1 MASAGERAE
10 ASAAQEPSSSEAS
23 AGQRAEATA
32 APQPSLPTSDQLRS
46 RGARAAWH
54 SNFVIDHEVFMAAEA
69 TYRAEAAAAPQ
80 PSLPTSD
87 RDRVFLRNLREL
99 ATQRPDV
106 LQTLHQR
113 VERATL
119 AEVDRVEI
127 RPLTTREMTLGLDE
141 MRQDRVQWEPTDPT
155 RLAHRIHEAFF
166 MAYQDRHDRQVRLER
181 AQRDLVQ
188 CELSYRVWAP
198 TASWQMGLERL
209 NLEVLEPRP
218 TRRELART
226 RTTRELAET
235 LSWFGTPAEA
245 SLDEALERPTFE
257 VLQPRL
263 TRRELARR
271 ELAETRIEEW
281 AQQARAARRE
291 LAETRIEE
299 LLQQA
304 LAAELSDILSRRP
317 EFWDPEPASARLA
330 RTLCRAVLAR
340 RLEARQE
347 WLQQALGGQPF

>member
-1 MASAGERAE
+1 MASAAAAE
-10 ASAAQEPSSSEAS
+10 AS
-23 AGQRAEATA
+23 
-32 APQPSLPTSDQLRS
+32 
-46 RGARAAWH
+46 
-54 SNFVIDHEVFMAAEA
+54 
-69 TYRAEAAAAPQ
+69 YRAEAAAAPQ

-113 VERATL
+113 VERAIL

-127 RPLTTREMTLGLDE
+127 RPLTIREMTLGPDE

-181 AQRDLVQ
+181 VQRDLVQ

-226 RTTRELAET
+226 R
-235 LSWFGTPAEA
+235 
-245 SLDEALERPTFE
+245 
-257 VLQPRL
+257 
-263 TRRELARR
+263 
-271 ELAETRIEEW
+271 IEDIVE
-281 AQQARAARRE
+281 
-291 LAETRIEE
+291 
-299 LLQQA
+299 QA
-304 LAAELSDILSRRP
+304 LAADICECVTTARI
-317 EFWDPEPASARLA
+317 PEPARLA
-330 RTLCRAVLAR
+330 SVLYRWAVWPR
-340 RLEARQE
+340 VPVE
-347 WLQQALGGQPF
+347 PF